1 MKTKVSVI
9 VPIYNSES
17 YIDKCIQS
25 IINQTIKDIEIIL
38 VDDGSTD
45 KSIEIIN
52 KYAEKDKRITA
63 IKQKNEGISSARNY
77 GISVATGDFITFVDS
92 DDFIEKDMLESLYN
106 TAIDNNCDVIF
117 SGIKIV
123 NGSNDIK
130 YKFNG
135 NSKVYKKEEVFKLF
149 YFDKEPFSPNYATG
163 KLIKNNIC
171 NKVKFREDIFLMEDT
186 LFSVELFMNCSN
198 NIMYIDRH
206 LYNYVQRIGSE
217 SKHFSKKRIT
227 SFYALEEVLNLAK
240 SIDEKYEKSFLK
252 VYSKLILSILQDIIS
267 FDFENNKREYFNI
280 SRTLNKHYVD
290 NMKSKD
296 ISYKNKI
303 HLSIIRISPSLY
315 KTSLNLIK

>member
-25 IINQTIKDIEIIL
+25 IINQTMKDIEIIL

-52 KYAEKDKRITA
+52 KYAEKDKRITI
-63 IKQKNEGISSARNY
+63 IKQKNKGVSSVRNY
-77 GISVATGDFITFVDS
+77 GISVAAGDFITFVDS
-92 DDFIEKDMLESLYN
+92 DDFIEKDMLESLYSE
-106 TAIDNNCDVIF
+106 AIDNNCDVIL
-117 SGIKIV
+117 SGIKII
-123 NGSNDIK
+123 NNNIIE
-130 YKFNG
+130 YKFNSD
-135 NSKVYKKEEVFKLF
+135 SKIYTKEEVFKLF
-149 YFDKEPFSPNYATG
+149 YFNSEPFAPNFAWG
-163 KLIKNNIC
+163 KLIKRSIC

-267 FDFENNKREYFNI
+267 FDFENNKREYFKI

-290 NMKSKD
+290 NMKNKD

-315 KTSLNLIK
+315 KTSLNLMK

>member
-1 MKTKVSVI
+1 MKAKVSVI
-9 VPIYNSES
+9 VPIYNAEI

-25 IINQTIKDIEIIL
+25 IINQTLKDIEIIL

-45 KSIEIIN
+45 KSVEISN
-52 KYAEKDKRITA
+52 KYAENDKRIKV
-63 IKQKNEGISSARNY
+63 IKQKNKGASSARNY

-92 DDFIEKDMLESLYN
+92 DDFIEIDMLEVLYN
-106 TAIDNNCDVIF
+106 AAIDNKCDVIL

-123 NGSNDIK
+123 KDSNIEYEFTTD
-130 YKFNG
+130 
-135 NSKVYKKEEVFKLF
+135 SKIYTKQEVFKLF
-149 YFDKEPFSPNYATG
+149 YFDKEPFSPNYACG
-163 KLIKNNIC
+163 KLIKRSVC

-206 LYNYVQRIGSE
+206 LYNYVQRMGSE

-267 FDFENNKREYFNI
+267 FDFENNKREYFKI
-280 SRTLNKHYVD
+280 SRALNKHYVD